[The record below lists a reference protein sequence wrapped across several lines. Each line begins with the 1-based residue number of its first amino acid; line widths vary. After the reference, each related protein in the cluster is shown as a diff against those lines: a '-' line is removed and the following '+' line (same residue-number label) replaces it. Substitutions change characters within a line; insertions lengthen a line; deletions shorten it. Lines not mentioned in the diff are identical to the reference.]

1 MGEGVVRYLMM
12 IDKWY
17 IYLASETIQ
26 ESLGNLLNAKHYL
39 MFYSILANGVRN
51 HLRAERK
58 EDKRQ
63 EMMERQ
69 KREKRKSILKE
80 GTQRMIP
87 AELQELGM
95 LSSLENKSLSQI
107 LSSASS
113 ISSRHGSITGRESL
127 ILPPLQESS
136 ANSTGN
142 VHYARTFSLPVTS
155 GVSEKTLGK
164 VKPRQKIGGSLSL

>member
-1 MGEGVVRYLMM
+1 M

-17 IYLASETIQ
+17 MYIASVDIQ
-26 ESLGNLLNAKHYL
+26 ESLGDLLNAKNYM

-107 LSSASS
+107 FSSASS

-136 ANSTGN
+136 TNSTGN